1 MAGTALGR
9 GIAVLAIAGL
19 AAIGSAAPV
28 RPASAQSVADFYKGR
43 QVNFVVSTATGGGYD
58 AYARLLARHLG
69 KQLAPDAKVVV
80 QNMPGSG
87 GIRAFMYL
95 HSVAPKDGATLGMV
109 HSGVAL
115 APALGIE
122 EAKFDP
128 LAVTWIGSI
137 NKEGK
142 VCISMADSPVKTFGD
157 TFTHEYIVG
166 GSGGGSQMETYPHA
180 MAAMF
185 GAKIRVISG
194 YKSGTEVGLAM
205 ERGEIMG
212 RCGLSVTSI
221 KATRPDW
228 IEKKMINFVVQT
240 SLEADPELAGVPM
253 LTELAKSD
261 RDRAVLEVLFAD
273 QLMDRP
279 VLAPPGIPADRAARL
294 RSAFKATLE
303 DKEFLADAAKQ
314 KLEIRY
320 VSGDEIVALLKRV
333 VSAPPDVLN
342 AAGAFLK
349 QGQ

>member
-1 MAGTALGR
+1 MRLAIGAAAAAALALGLAS
-9 GIAVLAIAGL
+9 GITQP
-19 AAIGSAAPV
+19 AA
-28 RPASAQSVADFYKGR
+28 AQGAADFYKGK
-43 QVNFVVSTATGGGYD
+43 QVNFIVSTATGGGYD

-69 KQLAPDAKVVV
+69 AQLAPDAKVVV

-95 HSVAPKDGATLGMV
+95 NSVAPKDGATLGMV

-128 LAVTWIGSI
+128 LAVTWIGSV

-142 VCISMADSPVKTFGD
+142 ICISMADSVVKTFAD
-157 TFTHEYIVG
+157 TYTHEFIVG

-212 RCGLSVTSI
+212 RCGLSLTSI

-228 IEKKMINFVVQT
+228 IEKKMINVVVQT
-240 SLEADPELAGVPM
+240 SLEADPELPGVPM
-253 LTELAKSD
+253 LTDLAKSD
-261 RDRAVLEVLFAD
+261 NDRAVLEVLFAD

-279 VLAPPGIPADRAARL
+279 VLAPPAVPKDRADTL
-294 RSAFKATLE
+294 RAAFKKTLE
-303 DKEFLADAAKQ
+303 NKDFLADAAKQ

-320 VSGDEIVALLKRV
+320 VSGDEITALLKRV
-333 VSAPPDVLN
+333 VSAPPAVLK

-349 QGQ
+349 EGQSQ

>member
-1 MAGTALGR
+1 MRALGF
-9 GIAVLAIAGL
+9 AAAALAL
-19 AAIGSAAPV
+19 ASHGAA
-28 RPASAQSVADFYKGR
+28 AQSAADFYKGK

-58 AYARLLARHLG
+58 AYARLMARHLG
-69 KQLAPDAKVVV
+69 QQLAPDAKVVV

-87 GIRAFMYL
+87 GIRAFMYI

-128 LAVTWIGSI
+128 LAVTWIGSV

-142 VCISMADSPVKTFGD
+142 VCISMADSPVKTFSD
-157 TFTHEYIVG
+157 TLTHEYIVG

-205 ERGEIMG
+205 ERGEVMG

-221 KATRPDW
+221 KSTRPDW

-240 SLEADPELAGVPM
+240 SLEPDPELAGVPM

-261 RDRAVLEVLFAD
+261 RDRTVLEVLFAD

-279 VLAPPGIPADRAARL
+279 VLAPPGVPGDRAEHL
-294 RSAFKATLE
+294 RTAFKKTLE
-303 DKEFLADAAKQ
+303 DKDFLADAAKQ

-320 VSGDEIVALLKRV
+320 VSGDEIAALLKRV
-333 VSAPPDVLN
+333 VNAPPDVLK

-349 QGQ
+349 EGQ

>member
-1 MAGTALGR
+1 MMGRVFGR
-9 GIAVLAIAGL
+9 GAALAAGLFSAVLC
-19 AAIGSAAPV
+19 AA
-28 RPASAQSVADFYKGR
+28 PASADSADAFYKGR

-58 AYARLLARHLG
+58 AYARLLARHMG
-69 KQLAPDAKVVV
+69 RYLAPDAKMVV

-87 GIRAFMYL
+87 GIRAMMFL
-95 HSVAPKDGATLGMV
+95 HAVAPKDGATLGMV

-128 LAVTWIGSI
+128 LAVTWIGSV

-142 VCISMADSPVKTFGD
+142 VCISMRDSPVKTFDD

-228 IEKKMINFVVQT
+228 IDKKMINFVVQT
-240 SLEADPELAGVPM
+240 SLEADPELPGVPM

-261 RDRAVLEVLFAD
+261 RDRTVLEVLFAD

-279 VLAPPGIPADRAARL
+279 VLAPPAVPKERAERLRAA
-294 RSAFKATLE
+294 FKQTLA

-320 VSGDEIVALLKRV
+320 VSGDEVVALLKRV
-333 VSAPPDVLN
+333 TTAPPEVLK
-342 AAGAFLK
+342 AAGAFLRE
-349 QGQ
+349 QQ

>member
-1 MAGTALGR
+1 MSGRVSGT
-9 GIAVLAIAGL
+9 GL
-19 AAIGSAAPV
+19 AALAAGLFSAALAQ
-28 RPASAQSVADFYKGR
+28 PAAADPTTDFYKGK

-58 AYARLLARHLG
+58 AYARLLARHMG
-69 KQLAPDAKVVV
+69 QYLAPDAKMVV

-87 GIRAFMYL
+87 GIRAMMFL
-95 HSVAPKDGATLGMV
+95 HAVAPKDGATLGMV

-128 LAVTWIGSI
+128 LAVTWIGSV

-142 VCISMADSPVKTFGD
+142 VCISMADSPVKTFDD
-157 TFTHEYIVG
+157 TLTHEYIVG

-212 RCGLSVTSI
+212 RCGLSVTSV

-228 IEKKMINFVVQT
+228 IDKKLINFVVQT
-240 SLEADPELAGVPM
+240 SLEPDPELPGVPM
-253 LTELAKSD
+253 LTDRAKND

-279 VLAPPGIPADRAARL
+279 VLAPPAVPKDRAERL
-294 RSAFKATLE
+294 REAFRQTLA
-303 DKEFLADAAKQ
+303 DKQFLADADKQ

-320 VSGDEIVALLKRV
+320 VSGDEILALLKRV
-333 VSAPPDVLN
+333 ATAPPDVLK

-349 QGQ
+349 EGQ

>member
-1 MAGTALGR
+1 MGV
-9 GIAVLAIAGL
+9 AVAAAL
-19 AAIGSAAPV
+19 AATLAQEAA
-28 RPASAQSVADFYKGR
+28 AQSAADFYKGK
-43 QVNFVVSTATGGGYD
+43 QVNFIVSTATGGGYD

-69 KQLAPDAKVVV
+69 SQLSPDAKVVV

-87 GIRAFMYL
+87 GIRAFMYI

-128 LAVTWIGSI
+128 LAVTWIGSV

-142 VCISMADSPVKTFGD
+142 VCISMADSPVKTFSD
-157 TFTHEYIVG
+157 TYTHEFIVG

-212 RCGLSVTSI
+212 RCGLSLTSI

-228 IEKKMINFVVQT
+228 IDKKMINFVVQT
-240 SLEADPELAGVPM
+240 SLEADPELPGVPM
-253 LTELAKSD
+253 LTELARND
-261 RDRAVLEVLFAD
+261 NDRAVLEVLFAD

-279 VLAPPGIPADRAARL
+279 VLAPPAVPKDRAELL
-294 RSAFKATLE
+294 RAAFKRTLE
-303 DKEFLADAAKQ
+303 NKDFLADAAKQ

-320 VSGDEIVALLKRV
+320 VSGDEIAALLKRV
-333 VSAPPDVLN
+333 VRAPPEVLK

-349 QGQ
+349 EGQSQ